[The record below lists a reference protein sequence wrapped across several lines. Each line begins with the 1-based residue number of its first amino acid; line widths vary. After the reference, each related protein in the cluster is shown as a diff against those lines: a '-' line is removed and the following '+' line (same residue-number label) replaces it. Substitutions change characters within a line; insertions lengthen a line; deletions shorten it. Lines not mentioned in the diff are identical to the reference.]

1 MPAEPIHQ
9 ECTSLQERVSAIE
22 TLLDGKT
29 FITGAPVQTEN
40 GYDLGYVQVT
50 LSEDGKLTTSRE
62 QTISINHGIT
72 PEFNV
77 TVGPDPANP
86 NNGKIYWLIN
96 GKPMLD
102 ASGNP
107 VEAPKDGND
116 APEPTFHI
124 WDGVLC
130 YTFDQNPDLTDRSK
144 NTWYELQNVIGPQGP
159 VGPQGPSG
167 LSITTDENGKVTITY
182 DHDAN
187 PDTPAQTAELPTYAS
202 FMQLYDQVQR
212 IQANI
217 DGISTLVGLITGGE
231 NGTPQ
236 EFITDYRPIVDKN
249 GIITGFQFQT
259 VKYVQNAE
267 GNFEVVASG
276 TKTVQNIGKL
286 ISLEQDPADGKYYWV
301 LPDGTKLPVKGE
313 DGADAAQPKFCIV
326 NGHLW
331 YTLDE
336 NPGEVGAAGHKWQD
350 LGSVAALL
358 KDEGSTDTNTN
369 KSLVTITRKPAT
381 DGKNEVLAFTFGTG
395 EDEVTI
401 EVPTQGAFEELLAR
415 VATLETK
422 IKTLEKLVEAADN
435 KINSLAG
442 TMRVVHSFEKI
453 TDQSG
458 KILKGFKITWKRYE
472 AVTDADGNFLEW
484 KPVIETETE
493 EYRVDD
499 TISLTQDESGNWY
512 WVINSFDSD
521 GNVIESV
528 KIPFETEPQLKVI
541 DGILYV
547 ALVNNPGSDYNDPTK
562 WMRVQMPKESAS
574 QQSLI
579 SIEEDGDYVVFTF
592 AGTPATV
599 IKVPS
604 DAAYKKILNDI
615 ATLNSNLAN
624 LQKLVDEIN
633 ARAYVVRTEPYT
645 DNGIEKGQYIVF
657 SDGNKV
663 LIKYGE
669 KGDKGDTGITPKFR
683 INNSGFWMV
692 SYDDGQNY
700 NAVTNQDGDFVLA
713 TPTLRIYNGY
723 WQVSYNINE
732 WDYLLDD
739 AGNQIPASGADGDTV
754 FAEEPISAG
763 EDKDGDSKPD
773 SITITLADGTTYT
786 IPTWDAF
793 VVLKNQVEEI
803 NTTVSTFSR
812 LLSGTKFIQNIA
824 EFTETTD
831 GKTRTGIA
839 VTYVSYDPSSST
851 GLSLPVTE
859 KIYNGSVIGII
870 QDPTDGKYYWTIDG
884 DYLLDKN
891 KNKVLAKGEKG
902 DPGADA
908 PIPSFS
914 IGQNGHLMMT
924 VTINGVTETT
934 DLGDVTGESGSNGA
948 VNITWDGKG
957 DTPPA
962 PAENAMS
969 IKIFYGEGAK
979 DYIEIPTQ
987 KAFIELQKKVT
998 ALEGSIEAINALF
1011 DDKTFVKDIQIN
1023 DNGFTATISK
1033 YDIVDNKIVEITET
1047 VENGETVKYP
1057 KTVTFT
1063 NDNLTVVEE
1072 NGKYYLVVKGTDI
1085 KIPLANSSADTFV
1098 PKVVIYSNEVYLSTN
1113 AAATTPYAD
1122 IFAEESATA
1131 VTKGYWIKVGSPI
1144 TGSEG
1149 GNMVNV
1155 NKDADTG
1162 KVTFEFTSPDGQKS
1176 EIAVPTYEYLK
1187 AIETR
1192 VTALEQNVSAIQAL
1206 LRDNQFVKDV
1216 EYFYDDNQNIVGV
1229 TTTVVKY
1236 VATETTNSD
1245 GKTVTSFEIQ
1255 EQTAE
1260 NITYRIDD
1268 FFTIRQNASGDWE
1281 WVIKGKGP
1289 DGSDIILPADGSG
1302 PRFVVHTDG
1311 SIYVARNKNAQD
1323 PGTDPDNWLKLEDP
1337 IEGENNGSAY
1347 GTLNRIEEN
1356 NGYLEFYFEGQ
1367 TTPLIVP
1374 TQETFKA
1381 LTEDLNDLQNNV
1393 TALEGLISANTYIS
1407 EIEPVTATDENGHNY
1422 VIGFDAVMVKYAKD
1436 NNGNWIAESGYPK
1449 TIEYRDERVT
1459 IHKNNDGLWEW
1470 WIQTKDANGNPVT
1483 ETVGASGAAPKFG
1496 IYNGHIYAAVDPL
1509 AGNLADDM
1517 ANGKANYWYD
1527 LGLANPGE
1535 NKTQGA
1541 TAGNTIK
1548 EIFDNGST
1556 VTISFT
1562 DGSFI
1567 VVPTQSAFETL
1578 NTTVNQI
1585 NETVAGINTLLS
1597 GKKFITAVTPNKDPQ
1612 NENVIL
1618 SYTINFSEGEPITI
1632 YNGTAGAKPV
1642 IGVTEVGG
1650 VMYWTVDGEFITD
1663 ANGNRIQ
1670 AAAANPVFKVENGK
1684 WYVSYRDGAEGTW
1697 TELGDATG
1705 ESGDSWFDNV
1715 SVSEDGLHLVVKMSE
1730 KAGGETYSIPM
1741 WLELAITVNTN
1752 VSVTP
1757 GIVDIPFTIT
1767 GAFGNNMPEIATIC
1781 EGDWRATVVT
1791 DNDNISANTIPGKIR
1806 VNVPHTST
1814 GSTSGKVLMFVSF
1827 KGQTI
1832 MKTVNMTSSGVFVLE
1847 EGTYNR
1853 DFKSGS
1859 FTVVFHSDMFEESGY
1874 TIEIPSNASSWL
1886 SNVQTR
1892 VATRYE
1898 ETMAV
1903 TVNDTGNPRSAIV
1916 QIVKS
1921 DNGQNVGEFIVSQT
1935 SATNLSAS
1943 ELANCYIIRSDGAY
1957 MFNTYKGTDGSKLFD
1972 GITDRT
1978 VEWITNGASITP
1990 YDGSP
1995 DGKVMFEVYN
2005 WSQGNALLSVSG
2017 SNGIMWSWHLWMVN
2031 DLGTNSLGNY
2041 VMMDRNLGATSKTSH
2056 GTYYQYG
2063 RKDPFIDGEYTVS
2076 SNRPA
2081 TGEDAAATPDV
2092 FYHSN
2097 TENVT
2102 GWAMSNETSWDSSS
2116 KSVTDPCPP
2125 GFKVPSDNLWTG
2137 VSLEANSTTRA
2148 TYGDDIIFPIS
2159 GSIEYGDRS
2168 TTNASYRNYGVL
2180 WNSSSNCLYYE
2191 LWRTGVFNVQYHI
2204 SQEVRSDID
2213 TAVGANVRCVRK

>member
-9 ECTSLQERVSAIE
+9 ECTSLQERVLAIE

-29 FITGAPVQTEN
+29 FITGAPVQTEK

-50 LSEDGKLTTSRE
+50 LGEDGKLTTSKE

-77 TVGPDPANP
+77 TVGPDPENP

-107 VEAPKDGND
+107 VEAPKDGKD

-144 NTWYELQNVIGPQGP
+144 NTWYELQNVIGPQ
-159 VGPQGPSG
+159 GPQGPSG

-217 DGISTLVGLITGGE
+217 DGISTLVGLITGNKDADDNITG
-231 NGTPQ
+231 GQ
-236 EFITDYRPIVDKN
+236 EFITDYRPVVDAN
-249 GIITGFQFQT
+249 GVITGFQFQT
-259 VKYVQNAE
+259 VKYVKNAE

-276 TKTVQNIGKL
+276 VKTVNGLDGKL
-286 ISLEQDPADGKYYWV
+286 IKLIQDENDGKYYWV

-336 NPGEVGAAGHKWQD
+336 NPGEVGAEGHKWQD

-358 KDEGSTDTNTN
+358 KEGNTDTN
-369 KSLVTITRKPAT
+369 KSLVTITRKTAT
-381 DGKNEVLAFTFGTG
+381 DGNNEVLAFTFGTG
-395 EDEVTI
+395 EDAVTI

-415 VATLETK
+415 VAALETK
-422 IKTLEKLVEAADN
+422 IETLEKLVEAADN

-442 TMRVVHSFEKI
+442 TMRVIHSFEKI
-453 TDQSG
+453 TDNSG
-458 KILKGFKITWKRYE
+458 KILKGFRITWKKYE
-472 AVTDADGNFLEW
+472 PVTDANGNFIEW

-604 DAAYKKILNDI
+604 DAAYKNILSDI

-669 KGDKGDTGITPKFR
+669 KGDKGDTGITPKFK
-683 INNSGFWMV
+683 INNNGYWMV

-700 NAVTNQDGDFVLA
+700 NPVTNQDGDFVRA
-713 TPTLRIYNGY
+713 TPKLRIYNGY
-723 WQVSYNINE
+723 WQVSYNINGADSK

-739 AGNQIPASGADGDTV
+739 DGNQIPASGADGDTV
-754 FAEEPISAG
+754 FAENPISPG

-773 SITITLADGTTYT
+773 SITISLANGTTYT

-793 VVLKNQVEEI
+793 VVLKNKVEEI

-812 LLSGTKFIQNIA
+812 LLSGTKFIQDIA

-851 GLSLPVTE
+851 GLSVPVTE

-891 KNKVLAKGEKG
+891 KNKVLAKGEQG

-914 IGQNGHLMMT
+914 IGQDGHLMMT
-924 VTINGVTETT
+924 VTINGVTTT
-934 DLGDVTGESGSNGA
+934 KDLGDVTGESGSNGA

-957 DTPPA
+957 DTPPV
-962 PAENAMS
+962 PAKDAMS
-969 IKIFYGEGAK
+969 IKIFYGEGAE

-987 KAFIELQKKVT
+987 KAFKELQ
-998 ALEGSIEAINALF
+998 
-1011 DDKTFVKDIQIN
+1011 DK
-1023 DNGFTATISK
+1023 
-1033 YDIVDNKIVEITET
+1033 
-1047 VENGETVKYP
+1047 
-1057 KTVTFT
+1057 
-1063 NDNLTVVEE
+1063 
-1072 NGKYYLVVKGTDI
+1072 
-1085 KIPLANSSADTFV
+1085 
-1098 PKVVIYSNEVYLSTN
+1098 
-1113 AAATTPYAD
+1113 
-1122 IFAEESATA
+1122 
-1131 VTKGYWIKVGSPI
+1131 
-1144 TGSEG
+1144 
-1149 GNMVNV
+1149 
-1155 NKDADTG
+1155 
-1162 KVTFEFTSPDGQKS
+1162 
-1176 EIAVPTYEYLK
+1176 
-1187 AIETR
+1187 

-1216 EYFYDDNQNIVGV
+1216 DYVYDDNQNIVGV

-1260 NITYRIDD
+1260 EITYRIDN

-1323 PGTDPDNWLKLEDP
+1323 PGTDPENWLKLEDP
-1337 IEGENNGSAY
+1337 IEGENNGSPY

-1356 NGYLEFYFEGQ
+1356 EGYLKFYFEGQ

-1374 TQETFKA
+1374 TQETFQA
-1381 LTEDLNDLQNNV
+1381 LTEDLKDLQNNV

-1407 EIEPVTATDENGHNY
+1407 EIKPVTATDENGHSY
-1422 VIGFDAVMVKYAKD
+1422 VIGFDAVMVKYVKD
-1436 NNGNWIAESGYPK
+1436 NNGNWSAESGYPK

-1459 IHKNNDGLWEW
+1459 IHKNKDGLWEW

-1517 ANGKANYWYD
+1517 ADGKANYWYD
-1527 LGLANPGE
+1527 LGLANPGT
-1535 NKTQGA
+1535 NVDGG
-1541 TAGNTIK
+1541 AGNSLLSVDIQINANTK
-1548 EIFDNGST
+1548 LEEVVFT
-1556 VTISFT
+1556 FT
-1562 DGSFI
+1562 DGSTI
-1567 VVPTQSAFETL
+1567 VVPTQESFKIL

-1612 NENVIL
+1612 NESVIL
-1618 SYTINFSEGEPITI
+1618 SYTISFSEGDPITI

-1684 WYVSYRDGAEGTW
+1684 WYVSYQDGAEGTW
-1697 TELGDATG
+1697 IELGDATG

-1757 GIVDIPFTIT
+1757 GIVDIPFTIK

-1791 DNDNISANTIPGKIR
+1791 DNDNISENTIPGKIR

-1859 FTVVFHSDMFEESGY
+1859 FTVVFHSDMFEESDY

-1892 VATRYE
+1892 ATTRYE

-1943 ELANCYIIRSDGAY
+1943 ELANCYIIRSNGAY
-1957 MFNTYKGTDGSKLFD
+1957 MFNTYKGTDGTTLFD
-1972 GITDRT
+1972 GITDRN
-1978 VEWITNGASITP
+1978 VEWQTNGALITP

-1995 DGKVMFEVYN
+1995 DGKVMFEVDN

-2031 DLGTNSLGNY
+2031 DLGTNSLGSY
-2041 VMMDRNLGATSKTSH
+2041 VMMDRNLGATSKTDE
-2056 GTYYQYG
+2056 GAYYQYG
-2063 RKDPFIDGEYTVS
+2063 RKDPFIAGKFSVS
-2076 SNRPA
+2076 TSRPA

-2092 FYHSN
+2092 FYYSN

-2102 GWAMSNETSWDSSS
+2102 GWAMSSETSWDSSR

-2125 GFKVPSDNLWTG
+2125 GYMIPSTSVWDG
-2137 VSLEANSTTRA
+2137 VTLECNNINNANFSGA
-2148 TYGDDIIFPIS
+2148 TYPVS
-2159 GSIEYGDRS
+2159 GSIEYGDF
-2168 TTNASYRNYGVL
+2168 TNTRVEPGNWTSQTYYYGSI
-2180 WNSSSNCLYYE
+2180 WNSEAPKYLYYE
-2191 LWRTGVFNVQYHI
+2191 LWRTGNGWTGYTYHI
-2204 SQEVRSDID
+2204 NQDVKTAGD
-2213 TAVGANVRCVRK
+2213 TAIGLNVRCVSIRRSTY